1 MSMIIADLRSD
12 TVTRPTEAMLKCM
25 FNAKVGDD
33 VLGDDPSVIALEEKV
48 ADLLGF
54 AAALFVPSGTMANQ
68 IALRLHT
75 RPGDSVICEENSH
88 CYLYEGGAAAALS
101 GIQLDQI
108 PFQANLSD
116 ASIDKHYRGTGNVH
130 LSPTT
135 LLVIENTHNRG
146 AGRALSSA
154 GLTRIVA
161 KGRALGLKL
170 HCDGARIWNA
180 AIAVKQS
187 EKDLLRGFDT
197 AAVCFSKG
205 LGAPVGSALLGA
217 KEHIAAARVIRKR
230 FGGGM
235 RQAGYLAAAA
245 HYALDHHRERLV
257 HDHDLARK
265 LAQEIKQLPEVTVLC
280 PEPMTNMIYVQVAQR
295 SPEQVVTS
303 LARKGILISNMGD
316 GWLRAVTHLD
326 VPAGAVAEIVN
337 AFKEVLS
344 A

>member
-1 MSMIIADLRSD
+1 MAVADFRSD
-12 TVTRPTEAMLKCM
+12 TVTRPSEGMLKSM
-25 FNAKVGDD
+25 FHAKVGDD

-75 RPGDSVICEENSH
+75 RPGDSVLCEENSH

-116 ASIDKHYRGTGNVH
+116 SSLDHIYRGAANIH
-130 LSPTT
+130 LSPST
-135 LLVIENTHNRG
+135 LLVVENTHNRG
-146 AGRALSSA
+146 AGRALTTTD
-154 GLTRIVA
+154 LTRIVA
-161 KGRALGLKL
+161 KGRSLGLKL

-180 AIAVKQS
+180 AVALEKS
-187 EKDLLRGFDT
+187 EKELLRGFDT
-197 AAVCFSKG
+197 VSVCFSKG
-205 LGAPVGSALLGA
+205 LGAPIGSALVGS
-217 KEHIAAARVIRKR
+217 KEHIGAARIIRKR

-245 HYALDHHRERLV
+245 SYALDHNRSRLAD
-257 HDHDLARK
+257 DHVLALQLSK
-265 LAQEIKQLPEVTVLC
+265 EISQLPGVTVFR
-280 PEPMTNMIYVQVAQR
+280 PDIMTNMVYLKTAEYAPSHLIDKLAAQG
-295 SPEQVVTS
+295 V
-303 LARKGILISNMGD
+303 LLSNMGD

-326 VPAGAVAEIVN
+326 V
-337 AFKEVLS
+337 S
-344 A
+344 AKDIATCIKAIKVILT

>member
-1 MSMIIADLRSD
+1 
-12 TVTRPTEAMLKCM
+12 MLKHM
-25 FNAKVGDD
+25 FAAKVGDD

-54 AAALFVPSGTMANQ
+54 PAALFVPSGTMANQ

-108 PFQANLSD
+108 PFQANFSD
-116 ASIDKHYRGTGNVH
+116 ASIERTFRGPGNVH
-130 LSPTT
+130 LSPST
-135 LLVIENTHNRG
+135 LLVVENTHNRG
-146 AGRALSSA
+146 AGRPLQTAA
-154 GLTRIVA
+154 LTRIIA
-161 KGRALGLKL
+161 KSRSLGLKV

-180 AIAVKQS
+180 AVATETS
-187 EKDLLRGFDT
+187 EKELLRGFDT

-205 LGAPVGSALLGA
+205 LGAPIGSALLGS
-217 KEHIAAARVIRKR
+217 KEHILGARIVRKR

-245 HYALDHHRERLV
+245 SYALDHHRARLV
-257 HDHDLARK
+257 DDHRLAKK
-265 LAQEIKQLPEVTVLC
+265 LAEELSQIPGVTILH
-280 PEPMTNMIYVQVAQR
+280 PDQMTNMIYLQVPQQT
-295 SPEQVVTS
+295 PDQFVGS
-303 LARKGILISNMGD
+303 LAKKGVLLSNMGD

-326 VPAGAVAEIVN
+326 VSADAIGRCATAV
-337 AFKEVLS
+337 KEVLAFS
-344 A
+344 